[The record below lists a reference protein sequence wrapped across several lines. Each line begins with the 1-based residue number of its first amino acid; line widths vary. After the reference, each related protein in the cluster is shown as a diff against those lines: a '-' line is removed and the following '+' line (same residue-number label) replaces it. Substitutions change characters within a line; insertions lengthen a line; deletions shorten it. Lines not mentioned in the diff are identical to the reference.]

1 VPYLTASAVV
11 IHYEEALYQV
21 YVHLPFETHRA
32 DTALEGHSIV
42 RKPPPKS
49 TIILLNIRLVKPTQC
64 RVEYESALAKI

>member
-1 VPYLTASAVV
+1 MPYLTASAVV
-11 IHYEEALYQV
+11 IHYEEAL